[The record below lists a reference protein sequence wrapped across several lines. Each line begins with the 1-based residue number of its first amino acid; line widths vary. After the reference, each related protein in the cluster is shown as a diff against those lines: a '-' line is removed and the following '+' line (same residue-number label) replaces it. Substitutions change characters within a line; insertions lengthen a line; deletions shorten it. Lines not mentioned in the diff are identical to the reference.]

1 MGRLAFRCIM
11 CRGENVVISSSC
23 SANVVPWM
31 AQVPFFSR
39 QGRHTSSPHGSSKPV
54 TGITPHQAHTLHGGM
69 GPTKTVGLQSS
80 SGQNPLTASKHR
92 STGQG
97 QEVKVL
103 GDALIPKNVAD
114 LLKLGPKFCEHPDL
128 DKTELLSLCQVLL
141 EFSHSDEVQEL
152 LQSCGHVS
160 SDGFPVRT
168 RLLKFAPKKATRPIK
183 KSFSVT
189 IEASPNTTPQTQAI
203 KLIQSSTMTQFYEM
217 EKLSDL
223 ETRLGFI
230 VCRQVEEF
238 ISGLYPKGQV
248 LPFGSL
254 VNGFGRHNCDIDM
267 VYCVPEAT
275 ESSGQLYFQ
284 DKNQAMNDRTLVQRV
299 LETLGDLLH
308 YVVPGVSEVQRI
320 LRARVPIVK
329 FQHNVVGRECDLTLN
344 NMSGVHMS
352 RLLHSCTQLA
362 PALCPLLFTVRSWAM
377 AQGVTTKVPGT
388 WITNFQLTLLAIFHL
403 QQCGLLPS
411 LRDLEE
417 DLLRSFFEYYASFN
431 FKSKGIA
438 PFSGQTLEKPEYTAM
453 FVQNPL
459 DRQLNASRN
468 IGLSDLKKLQGR
480 MADALSL
487 MDNAPR
493 KITMEKP
500 WGIMALFT
508 AQTAAARKQQ
518 DAMHRR
524 FQVHELFQEGKEAG
538 ENYVIEATVTGVKTT
553 S

>member
-1 MGRLAFRCIM
+1 MSCFHSKQLILPSRAILIRRRLQHVIRKQPLCSQNTDETPLSFDTILNQRRKESSASILIEV
-11 CRGENVVISSSC
+11 EN
-23 SANVVPWM
+23 
-31 AQVPFFSR
+31 
-39 QGRHTSSPHGSSKPV
+39 RHK
-54 TGITPHQAHTLHGGM
+54 I
-69 GPTKTVGLQSS
+69 
-80 SGQNPLTASKHR
+80 
-92 STGQG
+92 
-97 QEVKVL
+97 
-103 GDALIPKNVAD
+103 
-114 LLKLGPKFCEHPDL
+114 
-128 DKTELLSLCQVLL
+128 TELCQECSRYGNIRKAYYYADNSHKCQVLL
-141 EFSHSDEVQEL
+141 EFSNSDEAQEL
-152 LQSCGHVS
+152 LQSCGHLS

-168 RLLKFAPKKATRPIK
+168 RLLKYAPKKATRPIK
-183 KSFSVT
+183 KAFSVN
-189 IEASPNTTPQTQAI
+189 IEASPNITPQTQAI
-203 KLIQSSTMTQFYEM
+203 KLIQSSTIAEQMTQFYEM

-223 ETRLGFI
+223 ETRLGFV

-267 VYCVPEAT
+267 VYYVPETT
-275 ESSGQLYFQ
+275 ESGGQLYFQ

-362 PALCPLLFTVRSWAM
+362 PTLCPPAVHSS
-377 AQGVTTKVPGT
+377 
-388 WITNFQLTLLAIFHL
+388 
-403 QQCGLLPS
+403 QCGLLPS
-411 LRDLEE
+411 LRDLEDKKRLKIWQKSRLPYRRAE
-417 DLLRSFFEYYASFN
+417 ELEGLLRSFFEYYASFN

-468 IGLSDLKKLQGR
+468 IGLSDLKKLQSR

-508 AQTAAARKQQ
+508 AQTAAARRQQ

-538 ENYVIEATVTGVKTT
+538 ENYVIEATMSGVKTT
-553 S
+553 TS

>member
-1 MGRLAFRCIM
+1 MSCFHSKQLILPSRAILIRRRLQHVIRKQLLCSQNTDETPLSFDTILNQRRKESSASILIEV
-11 CRGENVVISSSC
+11 EN
-23 SANVVPWM
+23 
-31 AQVPFFSR
+31 
-39 QGRHTSSPHGSSKPV
+39 RHK
-54 TGITPHQAHTLHGGM
+54 I
-69 GPTKTVGLQSS
+69 
-80 SGQNPLTASKHR
+80 
-92 STGQG
+92 
-97 QEVKVL
+97 
-103 GDALIPKNVAD
+103 
-114 LLKLGPKFCEHPDL
+114 
-128 DKTELLSLCQVLL
+128 TELCQECSRYGNIRKAYYYADNSHKCQVLL
-141 EFSHSDEVQEL
+141 EFSNSDEAQEL
-152 LQSCGHVS
+152 LQSCGHLS

-168 RLLKFAPKKATRPIK
+168 RLLKYAPKKATRPIK
-183 KSFSVT
+183 KAFSVN
-189 IEASPNTTPQTQAI
+189 IEASPNITPQTQAI
-203 KLIQSSTMTQFYEM
+203 KLIQSSTIAEQMTQFYEL

-223 ETRLGFI
+223 ETRLGFV

-267 VYCVPEAT
+267 VYYVPETT
-275 ESSGQLYFQ
+275 ESGGQLYFQ

-362 PALCPLLFTVRSWAM
+362 PTLCPLLFTVRCWAM

-411 LRDLEE
+411 LRDLEDKKRLKIWQKSRLPYRRAEELE

-468 IGLSDLKKLQGR
+468 IGLSDLKKLQSR

-508 AQTAAARKQQ
+508 AQTAAARRQQ

-538 ENYVIEATVTGVKTT
+538 ENYVIEATMSGVKTT
-553 S
+553 TS

>member
-1 MGRLAFRCIM
+1 MSCFHSKQLILPSRAALLGGRIQHVIRKQLLCSQNKDQSPLSFDAILSQRRKESSASILVEV
-11 CRGENVVISSSC
+11 EN
-23 SANVVPWM
+23 
-31 AQVPFFSR
+31 
-39 QGRHTSSPHGSSKPV
+39 RHK
-54 TGITPHQAHTLHGGM
+54 I
-69 GPTKTVGLQSS
+69 
-80 SGQNPLTASKHR
+80 
-92 STGQG
+92 
-97 QEVKVL
+97 
-103 GDALIPKNVAD
+103 
-114 LLKLGPKFCEHPDL
+114 
-128 DKTELLSLCQVLL
+128 TELCQECSRYGNIRKAYYYADNSHKCQVLL
-141 EFSHSDEVQEL
+141 EFSNSDEVQEL
-152 LQSCGHVS
+152 LQSCGHLS
-160 SDGFPVRT
+160 SDGFPI
-168 RLLKFAPKKATRPIK
+168 A
-183 KSFSVT
+183 
-189 IEASPNTTPQTQAI
+189 EQ
-203 KLIQSSTMTQFYEM
+203 MTQFYQM

-223 ETRLGFI
+223 ETRLGFV

-308 YVVPGVSEVQRI
+308 YVVPGVSE
-320 LRARVPIVK
+320 
-329 FQHNVVGRECDLTLN
+329 CDLTLN

-362 PALCPLLFTVRSWAM
+362 PALCPPA
-377 AQGVTTKVPGT
+377 
-388 WITNFQLTLLAIFHL
+388 
-403 QQCGLLPS
+403 QCGLLPS
-411 LRDLEE
+411 LRDLEDKKRLKTWQKSRLPNGKAEELE

-453 FVQNPL
+453 FMQNPL

-508 AQTAAARKQQ
+508 AQTAAARRQQ

-538 ENYVIEATVTGVKTT
+538 ENYVIEATVSGVKTT

>member
-1 MGRLAFRCIM
+1 MSCFHSKQLILPSRAALLGRRIQHVIRKQLLCSQNKDETPLSFDGILSQRRKESAASILVEV
-11 CRGENVVISSSC
+11 EN
-23 SANVVPWM
+23 
-31 AQVPFFSR
+31 
-39 QGRHTSSPHGSSKPV
+39 RHK
-54 TGITPHQAHTLHGGM
+54 I
-69 GPTKTVGLQSS
+69 
-80 SGQNPLTASKHR
+80 
-92 STGQG
+92 
-97 QEVKVL
+97 
-103 GDALIPKNVAD
+103 
-114 LLKLGPKFCEHPDL
+114 
-128 DKTELLSLCQVLL
+128 TELCQECSRYGNIQKAYYYADNSHKCQVLL
-141 EFSHSDEVQEL
+141 EFSSSDEAQEL
-152 LQSCGHVS
+152 LQNCGHLS

-168 RLLKFAPKKATRPIK
+168 RLLKFTQKKGTRPIN

-189 IEASPNTTPQTQAI
+189 IEAASNVTPQTQAI
-203 KLIQSSTMTQFYEM
+203 KLIQSSTITEQMAHFYEM

-223 ETRLGFI
+223 ETRLGFV

-254 VNGFGRHNCDIDM
+254 VNGFGRHNCDVDM
-267 VYCVPEAT
+267 VYCVPEAR
-275 ESSGQLYFQ
+275 EPSGQLYFQ
-284 DKNQAMNDRTLVQRV
+284 DKNQAISDRTLVQRI

-362 PALCPLLFTVRSWAM
+362 PALCPLLFTVRSWAT

-411 LRDLEE
+411 LRDLEDKKRLKTWQKSRLSDEKGETFE
-417 DLLRSFFEYYASFN
+417 DILRSFFEYYASFN

-468 IGLSDLKKLQGR
+468 VGLSDLKKLQGR
-480 MADALSL
+480 MAEALSL
-487 MDNAPR
+487 IDNAPR
-493 KITMEKP
+493 KITVEKP

-518 DAMHRR
+518 EALHRR
-524 FQVHELFQEGKEAG
+524 FQVHELFQENKEAG
-538 ENYVIEATVTGVKTT
+538 ENYVIEATVAGVKTA